1 MTKHASRS
9 EAAPQSSITNADRAE
24 YAAHAL
30 DQYGL
35 HKEGRADYDRPE
47 DMAADL
53 ICDLL
58 HLIRAHD
65 VEDPLRM
72 LETARIHFEAEE
84 QEQAGQP
91 EASRAAQPGLPESPT
106 A

>member
-1 MTKHASRS
+1 MAKHPSRS
-9 EAAPQSSITNADRAE
+9 RHVTQHSITNAGRAE
-24 YAAHAL
+24 YAAYAL

-53 ICDLL
+53 ISDLL

-65 VEDPLRM
+65 LDDPIRM
-72 LETARIHFEAEE
+72 LETARMNFETEE
-84 QEQAGQP
+84 QE
-91 EASRAAQPGLPESPT
+91 ET
-106 A
+106 

>member
-1 MTKHASRS
+1 MTKHASGS
-9 EAAPQSSITNADRAE
+9 KAANQPSITNADRAE
-24 YAAHAL
+24 CAAYAL

-72 LETARIHFEAEE
+72 LETARMNFVAEE
-84 QEQAGQP
+84 EEELRP
-91 EASRAAQPGLPESPT
+91 D
-106 A
+106 

>member
-1 MTKHASRS
+1 MTKHDTHS
-9 EAAPQSSITNADRAE
+9 AAAHSSITNADRSE
-24 YAAHAL
+24 HAAYAL

-65 VEDPLRM
+65 VDDPFRM
-72 LETARIHFEAEE
+72 LETARMNFIAEE
-84 QEQAGQP
+84 EG
-91 EASRAAQPGLPESPT
+91 ERRRE
-106 A
+106 

>member
-1 MTKHASRS
+1 MAKHPSRS
-9 EAAPQSSITNADRAE
+9 RHATQDSITNAGRAE
-24 YAAHAL
+24 YAAYAL

-47 DMAADL
+47 DMPADL

-65 VEDPLRM
+65 QDDPIRVLEITRM
-72 LETARIHFEAEE
+72 NFEAEE
-84 QEQAGQP
+84 QE
-91 EASRAAQPGLPESPT
+91 ET
-106 A
+106 

>member
-1 MTKHASRS
+1 MTRHTSRS
-9 EAAPQSSITNADRAE
+9 KTATPPSIKNADRAE
-24 YAAHAL
+24 YAAYAL

-35 HKEGRADYDRPE
+35 HKEDRADYDRPE

-53 ICDLL
+53 ISDLL

-72 LETARIHFEAEE
+72 LETARMNFEAEQQKE
-84 QEQAGQP
+84 AGQ
-91 EASRAAQPGLPESPT
+91 A
-106 A
+106 

>member
-1 MTKHASRS
+1 MTSHDSHS
-9 EAAPQSSITNADRAE
+9 DAATQPSITNADRAE
-24 YAAHAL
+24 YAAYAL

-72 LETARIHFEAEE
+72 LQTARMNFVAEE
-84 QEQAGQP
+84 EEQLRR
-91 EASRAAQPGLPESPT
+91 E
-106 A
+106 

>member
-1 MTKHASRS
+1 MIRHESHS
-9 EAAPQSSITNADRAE
+9 QAATQPSITNADRAE
-24 YAAHAL
+24 YAAYAL
-30 DQYGL
+30 DQYAL

-65 VEDPLRM
+65 VEDPIRM
-72 LETARIHFEAEE
+72 LETARMNFEAEE
-84 QEQAGQP
+84 QE
-91 EASRAAQPGLPESPT
+91 ET
-106 A
+106 

>member
-1 MTKHASRS
+1 MTNHDSHSK
-9 EAAPQSSITNADRAE
+9 AAARPSITNADRAE

-35 HKEGRADYDRPE
+35 HKERRSDYDRPE

-72 LETARIHFEAEE
+72 LETARMNFVAEE
-84 QEQAGQP
+84 EEELRSTRGH
-91 EASRAAQPGLPESPT
+91 AA
-106 A
+106 AC

>member
-1 MTKHASRS
+1 MTKHDSHS
-9 EAAPQSSITNADRAE
+9 EAAAQPSIANADHAE
-24 YAAHAL
+24 YAAYAL

-35 HKEGRADYDRPE
+35 DKEGRADYDRPE

-65 VEDPLRM
+65 VERPLRM
-72 LETARIHFEAEE
+72 LETARMNFVAEE
-84 QEQAGQP
+84 QGELRST
-91 EASRAAQPGLPESPT
+91 SRHAA
-106 A
+106 AC

>member
-1 MTKHASRS
+1 MTKHKFRS
-9 EAAPQSSITNADRAE
+9 QAATRPLIANADRAE
-24 YAAHAL
+24 YAAYAL

-58 HLIRAHD
+58 HLVRAHD
-65 VEDPLRM
+65 VDDPLRM
-72 LETARIHFEAEE
+72 LETARVNFEAEE
-84 QEQAGQP
+84 EQERRQ
-91 EASRAAQPGLPESPT
+91 E
-106 A
+106 